1 MKLKDFSRVL
11 LGLCVCCGI
20 SAAFTSCGGSDDPEP
35 DPTPTPSV
43 TVSLKSQSIAE
54 GSEVDAKE
62 TPELQLTYSTSVKL
76 SANADITLNG
86 TKLTA
91 SRNPKDVTGIQ
102 IPLSLEEGVDYTL
115 IVRAGS
121 VVANSDATASAP
133 EFKLNFKTKPKA
145 QPVNNDATALTKKL
159 GWGWNLGNHFDTST
173 GEDGKPYQW
182 GYWDNAKPTQTL
194 YTNLKKAGASTVRIG
209 VTWGNRQTGADWTI
223 DADYMAE
230 VRQNVEWA
238 EAVGLNVILNTHHDE
253 YWLDIKTAATNS
265 IVNEQIKDRLQK
277 TWKQIAEAFKDK
289 GEFLFFETFNEVQDG
304 QWGWGANRT
313 DGGKQYRTLNEW
325 NQVVVD
331 AIRATGGQNATRWIG
346 VPGYASSPTFVLD
359 DNFVLPSD
367 AANRLMVS
375 VHFYDPSDFTLTP
388 ETSGKNQWGHT
399 AEAGKSVADNNEEH
413 VVDVFKKLQ
422 EKFILNNIPVYIG
435 EYGCVMQTSDR
446 SNKFRSYYLEYV
458 CRAAHTYNLP
468 VVIWDNNVTGGG
480 NEHHGYFN
488 HNDGTYLNNA
498 EGLVQTMIRATTS
511 DDADYTLESIY
522 NKAP

>member
-1 MKLKDFSRVL
+1 MRKSIPFLAFAVSL
-11 LGLCVCCGI
+11 LCCCGK
-20 SAAFTSCGGSDDPEP
+20 TPETP
-35 DPTPTPSV
+35 VTPTPQGPTAITLSPASLSAEQAGGSYDLTV
-43 TVSLKSQSIAE
+43 TAPARPTLTLPAWITKTDGTYKDYKITFSLKVAANDSYEPRSADVVVKATGAADVTLKVTQA
-54 GSEVDAKE
+54 AKE
-62 TPELQLTYSTSVKL
+62 VINDPTLPDNAAVARTLEL
-76 SANADITLNG
+76 G
-86 TKLTA
+86 
-91 SRNPKDVTGIQ
+91 
-102 IPLSLEEGVDYTL
+102 
-115 IVRAGS
+115 
-121 VVANSDATASAP
+121 
-133 EFKLNFKTKPKA
+133 
-145 QPVNNDATALTKKL
+145 L
-159 GWGWNLGNHFDTST
+159 GWNMGNHFDAYANGVASETAWQ
-173 GEDGKPYQW
+173 G
-182 GYWDNAKPTQTL
+182 
-194 YTNLKKAGASTVRIG
+194 KKATQATFTGLKEKGFSSVRIP
-209 VTWGNRQTGADWTI
+209 VTWMGHIGEAPDYVLDEEWLNRVYEVVGF
-223 DADYMAE
+223 AE
-230 VRQNVEWA
+230 N
-238 EAVGLNVILNTHHDE
+238 AVLNVILNTHHDE

-289 GEFLFFETFNEVQDG
+289 GDFLFFETFNEVQDG

-359 DNFVLPSD
+359 DNFVLPFD

-399 AEAGKSVADNNEEH
+399 AEAGKSVADSNEEH